1 MKTIEIKGWIF
12 AEPKEAWEGD
22 GLKYSFSTIDFEKW
36 ANEGMRSYGKYVKV
50 AEHTIVA
57 EVRDDV
63 DPTASMIHAL
73 NAEKDALRKA
83 FNAKLEEIND
93 RIAKLQA
100 LTFDPTGAVEA

>member
-12 AEPKEAWEGD
+12 VEPKETWEGS
-22 GLKYSFSTIDFEKW
+22 GLKYSFSPNDYEKW
-36 ANEGMRSYGKYVKV
+36 AKEGDASFSKYTKV

-63 DPTASMIHAL
+63 DPTAAMIRSL
-73 NAEKDALRKA
+73 EAEKEYLRKA
-83 FNAKLEEIND
+83 FNGRVAQIND

-100 LTFDPTGAVEA
+100 LTFDPV